1 MKSIKPGRG
10 PSGMGAFSAVC
21 AAIFGVFWC
30 IVAASMGAF
39 FMIPFGIIFIVIC
52 IANAVYNH
60 KNATGKNRY
69 SEFDIVDEN
78 EEEDPLN
85 ARYGEKRETGANQT
99 YTGGKNFC
107 PYCGTKS
114 EGDHKF
120 CGNCG
125 KRLE

>member
-10 PSGMGAFSAVC
+10 PSQRGVFGAVC

-30 IVAASMGAF
+30 IIAASMGAF
-39 FMIPFGIIFIVIC
+39 FMLPFGFIFIA
-52 IANAVYNH
+52 IAIYNAVYNY
-60 KNATGKNRY
+60 KNATGQNRY

-107 PYCGTKS
+107 PYCGAKA
-114 EGDHKF
+114 EKDHQF

-125 KRLE
+125 KKL